1 MPNPRLASR
10 YAKSLVDL
18 AIETGQL
25 DPVFQDL
32 QLLANACRES
42 RELVIFM
49 KNPVINADKKEKIF
63 AALFGGKLTTL
74 TDKFARLLIRKGREN
89 YLPEIAEE
97 GIRQYRTYKHIRE
110 VRITTATPIS
120 EELRQEIV
128 RKVESEINDQHI
140 ELLSEVDE
148 RLIGGFVLESD
159 NNLFDASVLRDLK
172 DVKAQFQKNVFVRN
186 IR

>member
-25 DPVFQDL
+25 DPVYQDL
-32 QLLANACRES
+32 QLLANTCRES
-42 RELVIFM
+42 RELVSFM
-49 KNPVINADKKEKIF
+49 RNPVINADKKEKIF
-63 AALFGGKLTTL
+63 AALFDNKLTAL
-74 TDKFARLLIRKGREN
+74 TDRFSRLLIRKGREN

-97 GIRQYRTYKHIRE
+97 GIRQYRAYKHIRE

-120 EELRQEIV
+120 EELRQEIIH
-128 RKVESEINDQHI
+128 KVQSEIKDQQI
-140 ELLSEVDE
+140 ELRSEVDE

-159 NNLFDASVLRDLK
+159 NNLFDASILRDLK
-172 DVKAQFQKNVFVRN
+172 DVKAQFEKNVFVRN